1 MKRLRFGIL
10 GCGAVL
16 KKHLAAHQ
24 ILDGATELCALC
36 DINEDAAKKAGE
48 EAGLPYF
55 TDARKMVDEAELDV
69 VTILTPSGLHA
80 QCLLDIVDTGVH
92 FVVEKPLT
100 LRLRDAD
107 TMIRECDKHGSKLF
121 VVQQNRFNPP
131 IVALKNALD
140 QGRFGKLVMG
150 KVEVCWKRDQ
160 AYYDSKGWRGT
171 WKYDGGVLAN
181 QASHHVDMLAW
192 LMGDVQSVYAMT
204 ATRLAAIEAEDT
216 AVAVLRFEHGALGAV
231 EATTATRPSDI
242 GSSLRIMGEGGHVE
256 IGGPF
261 MNVLEKWSF
270 ADERPEDAAIF
281 ETHGSVPKIFA
292 WNHAQYLNDVA
303 EAINGLHRGLVEG
316 FEGRNSLE
324 LLTSLYES
332 AVTQSEVHLRFN
344 PKHAKL
350 GI

>member
-1 MKRLRFGIL
+1 MKELRFGIL

-16 KKHLAAHQ
+16 KKHLAAHK
-24 ILDGATELCALC
+24 LLAGTTRLCALC
-36 DINEDAAKKAGE
+36 DIDKKIAQAAGE
-48 EAGLPYF
+48 AAGLPYF
-55 TDARKMVDEAELDV
+55 TDARTMISEAQLDV

-107 TMIRECDKHGSKLF
+107 TMIRECDKNGAKLF

-131 IVALKNALD
+131 VAALKNAL
-140 QGRFGKLVMG
+140 QAGRFGKLVMG

-171 WKYDGGVLAN
+171 WRFDGGVLAN

-204 ATRLAAIEAEDT
+204 ATRLADIEAEDT
-216 AVAVLRFEHGALGAV
+216 AVAVLRFEGGALGTV
-231 EATTATRPSDI
+231 EATTATRPTDI
-242 GSSLRIMGEGGHVE
+242 GSCLRIMGEGGYVE

-261 MNVLEKWSF
+261 MNKLRKWEF
-270 ADERPEDAAIF
+270 TQRLPMDDTIF
-281 ETHGSVPKIFA
+281 ETHGSVPDVFA
-292 WNHAQYLNDVA
+292 WNHAQYLKDVA
-303 EAINGLHRGLVEG
+303 EAIDGMHRGLVDG
-316 FEGRNSLE
+316 LEGRTSLE

-332 AVTQSEVHLRFN
+332 AETRTEVQLRFN
-344 PKHAKL
+344 PRHAKL
-350 GI
+350 GL